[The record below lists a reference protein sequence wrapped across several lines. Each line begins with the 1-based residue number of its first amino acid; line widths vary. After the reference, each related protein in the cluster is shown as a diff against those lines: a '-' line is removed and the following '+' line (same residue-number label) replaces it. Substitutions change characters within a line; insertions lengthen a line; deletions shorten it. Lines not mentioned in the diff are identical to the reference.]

1 MPLHT
6 ISETQMRDGCKRA
19 IEGLELWLRRLID
32 TKLTEAYGQ
41 DYLDAKKTDG
51 SRVIK
56 SDLAKTLSNR
66 KSQEPERFVRPIDAA
81 FLDDQIQIICN
92 PALYSDHFA
101 DALSYIFPQG
111 NDSART
117 FLMRLITPRN
127 ALYHANPISVHDA
140 YRVLCYSMDVV
151 ESLKSYYAR
160 VNMENLYNV
169 PTVVKILDSLGH
181 VFYPSSS
188 NRNPDG
194 SAILD
199 YSRDEE
205 SYLRCGDSISI
216 TAEIDP
222 AFSSDQYKV
231 EWLIANLG
239 GPNIT
244 GDKFHIFLSDRY
256 VSTRFCVVCRVISN
270 QSWHK
275 LGTCD
280 DQIDIAYKVLPP
292 I

>member
-41 DYLDAKKTDG
+41 DYLDAQKTDG

-140 YRVLCYSMDVV
+140 YRVLCY
-151 ESLKSYYAR
+151 L
-160 VNMENLYNV
+160 
-169 PTVVKILDSLGH
+169 
-181 VFYPSSS
+181 
-188 NRNPDG
+188 NP
-194 SAILD
+194 
-199 YSRDEE
+199 
-205 SYLRCGDSISI
+205 
-216 TAEIDP
+216 
-222 AFSSDQYKV
+222 
-231 EWLIANLG
+231 
-239 GPNIT
+239 
-244 GDKFHIFLSDRY
+244 
-256 VSTRFCVVCRVISN
+256 
-270 QSWHK
+270 
-275 LGTCD
+275 
-280 DQIDIAYKVLPP
+280 
-292 I
+292 